1 MKETKIQMT
10 ILKFD
15 LEKANTIIEVNEKK
29 MFNLEKEIESLK
41 KDKELGKVQCSR
53 LYEENENLKIEL
65 NKQLEKLSKSI
76 LIPKE
81 NQIVSELEEAYNEL
95 KNMKIDFSTLKV
107 VNPRLTIMRSK
118 FDDLRE
124 NSTIE
129 LGKIRDYFGSSRQ
142 LEESNDGEII
152 QRCLRIIVLLQNI
165 RRLTELETMR
175 KAKEEQVKF
184 EFIELKKLMEG

>member
-1 MKETKIQMT
+1 LKETKIQMT